1 MYILFISMYCTMYNL
16 KHKNI
21 KIKTFYCCFYLFF
34 FKNLLI
40 ALCQTEN
47 FRLRNVPVNDEQI
60 LLAPWF
66 LLC

>member
-1 MYILFISMYCTMYNL
+1 MKILKQNLYNINRL
-16 KHKNI
+16 I
-21 KIKTFYCCFYLFF
+21 VVAAVGCCWFFF

-47 FRLRNVPVNDEQI
+47 LKVLSNVKDEQI

>member
-1 MYILFISMYCTMYNL
+1 MKILKQNLYNINRL
-16 KHKNI
+16 I
-21 KIKTFYCCFYLFF
+21 VVVVVFL
-34 FKNLLI
+34 KNLLI

-47 FRLRNVPVNDEQI
+47 LKVLSNVKDEQI